1 MNKLKN
7 VFQRS
12 QKVIEERRPQQFIK
26 RLSSANPST
35 SVGNSPES
43 NAPPTINLS
52 DLSEMERRTYQS
64 WWKDLDP
71 FGHGKID
78 NQTILVLFE
87 LAGDELNQIQFF
99 AMLRLIAHAQNGR
112 KVSKALVYLGAPVP
126 HFRTNAIDA
135 LIKPSVPRI
144 DTEKTPERASWW
156 GTEVQASSNNRRSYI
171 GPFTANNPVP
181 NTIFQSDTQ
190 QNQFYPTN
198 NNQYSAPSV
207 PPLLSQS
214 TRKSEYTHS
223 RSKSAGNA
231 ISYTQPLGME
241 DQLQPSRSSLSLH
254 ELAMQGNHCY
264 LHRNSS
270 INPLLQ
276 GNKNCRN
283 Q

>member
-1 MNKLKN
+1 
-7 VFQRS
+7 
-12 QKVIEERRPQQFIK
+12 
-26 RLSSANPST
+26 
-35 SVGNSPES
+35 
-43 NAPPTINLS
+43 
-52 DLSEMERRTYQS
+52 
-64 WWKDLDP
+64 
-71 FGHGKID
+71 
-78 NQTILVLFE
+78 ILALFE
-87 LAGDELNQIQFF
+87 LAGDELNQTQFF

-181 NTIFQSDTQ
+181 NTVFQSGTQ
-190 QNQFYPTN
+190 QNQFYPMN
-198 NNQYSAPSV
+198 NNQYSAPSI

-231 ISYTQPLGME
+231 INYTQPLDME

-254 ELAMQGNHCY
+254 ELSNAGKSLLLTQEFVYQSPSTRKQELPQSMNNPFHSEVCSPFDDQNDSEENVLEPTPILPHNNKPNSY
-264 LHRNSS
+264 LIPPPPVPDQATKPAFPKYTRNTFL
-270 INPLLQ
+270 NQDLLS
-276 GNKNCRN
+276 
-283 Q
+283 